1 LGLSYKAFTN
11 NHFFETPDYVLMR
24 RAEIEE
30 DRQVAY
36 EFLKKYAE
44 LAEKNKVVCSYREFE
59 RNKTMGGGD
68 EDPYDRNY
76 RELILEASSLK

>member
-1 LGLSYKAFTN
+1 
-11 NHFFETPDYVLMR
+11 MR